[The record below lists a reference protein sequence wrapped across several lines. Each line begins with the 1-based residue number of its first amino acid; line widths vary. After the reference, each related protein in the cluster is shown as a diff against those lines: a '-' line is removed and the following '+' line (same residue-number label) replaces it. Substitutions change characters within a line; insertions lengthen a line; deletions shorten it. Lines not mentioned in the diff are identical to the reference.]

1 MSDTESRG
9 DAISRS
15 GISQRKSAAAVS
27 GAADSVDSAAVASAP
42 VVSATAAAP
51 AATASAAGAV
61 PVAVPVDPASASIA
75 SAVGAVPTAEVPRV
89 ASPDASASDAPAAAP
104 RHSSATVFVAC
115 FFAYLV
121 VIEAFL
127 AVSQFN
133 EAVQI
138 RPASALG
145 PVLGLFFGLPGILG
159 CASANLVSDALHEG
173 TTPLML
179 AIYFAIQV
187 MYDGLLRWAWYA
199 IKRKSAQ
206 PYLRFE
212 SAAQTALYMVL
223 SLVDS
228 VCVCAAGF
236 ASIGAPPDRVP
247 TYVVY
252 TLNNMWMLLYIGL
265 PLLFALERS
274 PLVSRPPRWIHV
286 PYRSIRQSNLTQ
298 RLVIVFTIAST
309 LLLLVVS
316 LGINFFASKSAD
328 FSVIVNTMYVAVA
341 VLAVPVFLPM
351 FAFLG
356 FVEKHFTRPIEV
368 LANDQETFIQR
379 MEADA
384 EQGRRDTKI
393 AVNECGTK
401 PRHEVADLFA
411 STNKMRTDLVG
422 FIERLHAVTSEQQRA
437 AAELDIAAQIQM
449 GAVPHDFSSFTER
462 FSLDIAGFMRPAREV
477 GGDFYDAFEVGE
489 HGVAFVIGDVS
500 GKGVPAALFMMRALS
515 LLRQYLLEADD
526 LGTAFTL
533 ANRQLCERND
543 AMLFVTAFA
552 CVVDT
557 ATGEVRYANAG
568 HNPPVL
574 RQGGKQS
581 YLRCRPGLVLGAMD
595 VMKYHEGQFT
605 CSPGDGLLLYTD
617 GVSEA
622 SNVAQEMFGEDRLL
636 EALEHADELG
646 GGEVV
651 LAGADGGEGP
661 AAPVAPALDSA
672 VSDTTTVEAPAADS
686 PAVGVASAAPAPGVS
701 STVNPAS
708 APDSDTAS
716 RMSVAGAGSLA
727 AVPSPAPTPSASM
740 AQTAVNAVVA
750 TVDAFAG
757 EAPQADDITMLAFRW
772 NLPVRRLTLPPRD
785 EQLYNLFAFLEP
797 ACQGAGRTQRML
809 AQLMLVCEEVFVNIC
824 HYGFPDG
831 QPRLPVDI
839 ELAADERAGCL
850 HLVFSDQGIAYDPL
864 AHEAKKVDPTDDE
877 RKGGLGIL
885 LMRTYMDDL
894 RYTRTDGRNIL
905 RMTKRFV

>member
-1 MSDTESRG
+1 MSDAETRG
-9 DAISRS
+9 DATSRP
-15 GISQRKSAAAVS
+15 GISQRGNAAAVP
-27 GAADSVDSAAVASAP
+27 AVADSVDSAAVAASAP
-42 VVSATAAAP
+42 AVSATAAAP
-51 AATASAAGAV
+51 AAAASAAAV
-61 PVAVPVDPASASIA
+61 PVAAPVDPASASIA
-75 SAVGAVPTAEVPRV
+75 SAAGAVPTAEVPRV
-89 ASPDASASDAPAAAP
+89 ASPDASASEAPAAAP
-104 RHSSATVFVAC
+104 RRSSATAFIAC
-115 FFAYLV
+115 FFAYLI

-173 TTPLML
+173 TTPFML
-179 AIYFAIQV
+179 VIYFAIQV
-187 MYDGLLRWAWYA
+187 MYDGLPRWLWYA
-199 IKRKSAQ
+199 LNRNAAQ

-252 TLNNMWMLLYIGL
+252 TLNNMWMLLYVGL

-274 PLVSRPPRWIHV
+274 PLVSRPPHWIRV
-286 PYRSIRQSNLTQ
+286 PYRSVKQANLTQ

-316 LGINFFASKSAD
+316 LGINFFASGSAD

-356 FVEKHFTRPIEV
+356 FVERHFTRPIEV

-462 FSLDIAGFMRPAREV
+462 FALDIAGYMRPAREV

-500 GKGVPAALFMMRALS
+500 GKGVPAALFMMRAQS

-574 RQGGKQS
+574 RLGGKQS
-581 YLRCRPGLVLGAMD
+581 YLKCRPGLVLGAMD
-595 VMKYHEGQFT
+595 VVKYREGQFT

-622 SNVAQEMFGEDRLL
+622 SNSAQEMFGEDRLL
-636 EALEHADELG
+636 EALERADELG
-646 GGEVV
+646 SGEGV

-661 AAPVAPALDSA
+661 TALVAPALDSA
-672 VSDTTTVEAPAADS
+672 VSDAPAADA
-686 PAVGVASAAPAPGVS
+686 PVADAPAADA
-701 STVNPAS
+701 PAAVS
-708 APDSDTAS
+708 APDSAAAA
-716 RMSVAGAGSLA
+716 RMSAADTVAPAVGAS
-727 AVPSPAPTPSASM
+727 TPSVSM
-740 AQTAVNAVVA
+740 AQTAVNTVVA

-797 ACQGAGRTQRML
+797 ACQGAGRTQRMM